1 MRLETRTDLA
11 GLTASALFSDDGV
24 YRYELI
30 WRWGDSPTL
39 LAWMLNPSTADHMVL
54 DNTIKGLRSR
64 ALARGLG
71 GIHVINI
78 FAVRATYPKDIKTH
92 PSPVGPH
99 NDEVIRRV
107 LAEARDKG
115 VPIICGW
122 GNHGL
127 HRGRQEE
134 AVAIA
139 ADVGVDLHAYKVSAE
154 GCPCHPL
161 YLPHAL
167 EPRLWKAA

>member
-1 MRLETRTDLA
+1 MRIESRTDPA
-11 GLTASALFSDDGV
+11 GLTASALFSEDGI
-24 YRYELI
+24 YRYELL
-30 WRWGDSPTL
+30 WLWSEAPRL
-39 LAWMLNPSTADHMVL
+39 VAWMLNPSTADHMVL

-71 GIHVINI
+71 GIQVINL
-78 FAVRATYPKDIKTH
+78 FAVRATDPDDMKAH

-107 LAEARDKG
+107 LAQARGDG
-115 VPIICGW
+115 LPVICGW

-134 AVAIA
+134 ALAIA
-139 ADVGVDLHAYKVSAE
+139 AELGVDLYAYKVSAE

-161 YLPHAL
+161 YLRHSL
-167 EPRLWKAA
+167 EPSLWKTT